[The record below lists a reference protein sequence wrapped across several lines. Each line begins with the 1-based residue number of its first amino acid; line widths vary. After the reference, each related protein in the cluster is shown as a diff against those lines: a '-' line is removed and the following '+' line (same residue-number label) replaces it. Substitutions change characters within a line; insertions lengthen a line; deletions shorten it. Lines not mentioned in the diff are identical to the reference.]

1 MLASCAYPS
10 HKQAVAKGTK
20 LEEPTAL
27 TAWPL
32 VLQNF
37 FQGPFLYRPIYV
49 NTASRDIVILY
60 SGELVLEGQLQ
71 FSREIL
77 ELLEILPSRL
87 DTKLKKSFHLF
98 IYFPIVPLRLL
109 PDREEY

>member
-1 MLASCAYPS
+1 VRIPHIS
-10 HKQAVAKGTK
+10 KRWQNGTK

-27 TAWPL
+27 TDWSL

-71 FSREIL
+71 FSREIF
-77 ELLEILPSRL
+77 ELLEILASRL
-87 DTKLKKSFHLF
+87 HTKLKKSFHLF

-109 PDREEY
+109 PDWEEY